1 MAISILSLILSILA
15 LIVCI
20 YTAWRI
26 TTRNRPD
33 AAMLCASMYIHFII
47 TPDVVSLT
55 NVLDACNRH
64 NVDFELCKALA
75 FEIFGEG
82 PVDEEDEQDFQE
94 ETYVS

>member
-1 MAISILSLILSILA
+1 MVISILSLVLSVLA

-26 TTRNRPD
+26 TTRNRPE
-33 AAMLCASMYIHFII
+33 AAMLCASLYIHFIV

-64 NVDFELCKALA
+64 NVDFELCKTLA
-75 FEIFGEG
+75 SDIYGEV
-82 PVDEEDEQDFQE
+82 PTEEDGHDLQE
-94 ETYVS
+94 DTYMS

>member
-15 LIVCI
+15 LVVCV

-33 AAMLCASMYIHFII
+33 AAMLCANLYIHFII
-47 TPDVVSLT
+47 TPGAVSLA
-55 NVLDACNRH
+55 NVLYACNKH
-64 NVDFELCKALA
+64 NVDFELCKTLA
-75 FEIFGEG
+75 FDIFGEG
-82 PVDEEDEQDFQE
+82 SVDEEDQDFQE

>member
-1 MAISILSLILSILA
+1 MVISILSLILSILA

-33 AAMLCASMYIHFII
+33 VAMLCANLYIHFII
-47 TPDVVSLT
+47 TPGAVSLA
-55 NVLDACNRH
+55 NVLYACNKH
-64 NVDFELCKALA
+64 NVDFELCKTLA
-75 FEIFGEG
+75 FDILGEG
-82 PVDEEDEQDFQE
+82 PTNEEDEQDFQE

>member
-1 MAISILSLILSILA
+1 MVISILSLILSILA

-26 TTRNRPD
+26 TTRNSPE
-33 AAMLCASMYIHFII
+33 AAMLCASLYIHFIV

-75 FEIFGEG
+75 FDIFGEG
-82 PVDEEDEQDFQE
+82 PANEEDIQE
-94 ETYVS
+94 DTYIS

>member
-1 MAISILSLILSILA
+1 MVISILSLILSILA

-33 AAMLCASMYIHFII
+33 AAMLCANLYIHFII
-47 TPDVVSLT
+47 TPGAVSLA
-55 NVLDACNRH
+55 NVLYACNKH
-64 NVDFELCKALA
+64 NVDFELCKTLA
-75 FEIFGEG
+75 FDIFGEG
-82 PVDEEDEQDFQE
+82 PTNEEDEQEFQE

>member
-20 YTAWRI
+20 YTAWKI
-26 TTRNRPD
+26 TTRNRPE

-47 TPDVVSLT
+47 TPNVVSLT

-75 FEIFGEG
+75 FDIFGEG
-82 PVDEEDEQDFQE
+82 PTDEENEQDFQE

>member
-15 LIVCI
+15 LIICI
-20 YTAWRI
+20 YIAWRI
-26 TTRNRPD
+26 TTRNRPE
-33 AAMLCASMYIHFII
+33 AAMLCASLYIHFIV

-55 NVLDACNRH
+55 DVLDACNRH
-64 NVDFELCKALA
+64 NVDFEFCKTLA